1 MQPAHWYSLTI
12 KPRWAGFKLNGKPLR
27 LVGTNLFNLF
37 AGIAIF
43 ISCLGL
49 LGLATF
55 TAQRRRKEIGIRKVL
70 GAGVGNI
77 IRLISMDFLKLVFVA
92 IVIGT
97 PIAWLVMNKWLQNFA
112 YRTNIS
118 WWIFVVVGLVATLI
132 ALITVSWQAVRAA
145 IANPVKSLRT
155 E

>member
-1 MQPAHWYSLTI
+1 
-12 KPRWAGFKLNGKPLR
+12 
-27 LVGTNLFNLF
+27 VGTNLFNLF

-118 WWIFVVVGLVATLI
+118 WWIFVVVGLVAILI

>member
-1 MQPAHWYSLTI
+1 M
-12 KPRWAGFKLNGKPLR
+12 
-27 LVGTNLFNLF
+27 GTNLFNLF

-118 WWIFVVVGLVATLI
+118 WWIFVVVGLVAILI